1 MGYTAKETR
10 ILIDFHSQ
18 YGTNHHTMKNYYLE
32 ALAELEE
39 LLPDITGEVD
49 ELTGHYDDPEHFA
62 GKEHK
67 EAAAELIRDKLAE
80 WIEELEEIRQG
91 YQGTAKT
98 APVYLTAQQRHDTT
112 TALSDKIKAMQKEA
126 AALRRAGDTT
136 GAQLAT
142 EEAAHLEELRTYFA
156 HQTTTP

>member
-49 ELTGHYDDPEHFA
+49 ELTGNYDDTEHFA

-80 WIEELEEIRQG
+80 WI
-91 YQGTAKT
+91 
-98 APVYLTAQQRHDTT
+98 
-112 TALSDKIKAMQKEA
+112 
-126 AALRRAGDTT
+126 
-136 GAQLAT
+136 
-142 EEAAHLEELRTYFA
+142 
-156 HQTTTP
+156 